1 MLKVYLSGGMHGDW
15 QEIVKVSCPDIHFIN
30 PKDHGLKDPKLYTIW
45 DLTGVD
51 ECDVI
56 LAYMEKDN
64 PGGQGLCYEC
74 GYGKGKG
81 KLVIVVDEKMDRYM
95 AILREHNLVLST
107 LTDAM
112 LFLNALGKIWGKCG

>member
-1 MLKVYLSGGMHGDW
+1 MMKVYLSGGMRSRW
-15 QEIVKVSCPDIHFIN
+15 QEIVISSCPDIHFIN
-30 PKDHGLKDPKLYTIW
+30 PCNHGLKDSKEYTLW

-51 ECDVI
+51 QCDVI
-56 LAYMEKDN
+56 LAYMESDN

-95 AILREHNLVLST
+95 AILREHNHVFQSLS
-107 LTDAM
+107 DAM
-112 LFLNALGKIWGKCG
+112 LFLNSLAKIWREK